1 MTTVIDERVVEMRF
15 NNADFEKNVAQ
26 SMSTL
31 DSLKKSLNFDSA
43 KSLEELGKAS
53 KGFSLSGITE
63 TITQATSKFS
73 ALEIAGITAIA
84 KITSAAMDMGTKL
97 VKSLSVDQVTMGFD
111 KYALKTQAVQT
122 IIAATGESIGNVT
135 EQINKLNW
143 FTDETSYNLVDM
155 TDNIAKFTSN
165 GIKLN
170 DAVTQMMGIANAA
183 ALAGSGTQLAS
194 HAMEGFSKAI
204 AQGKMDRRNWQWVKT
219 ARLDTMQFK
228 QTLIDAAE
236 ASGTLTKVSDGVYQT
251 MAKNIVTVTDFET
264 AMKDG
269 WMTTKVMS
277 KALEDYGGFAV
288 KLNDTFERL
297 RQSQS
302 NLTTSELLD
311 YIDEYKNGVLDL
323 EETAEYLNISTE
335 DLESTMKDLSADAME
350 LGNKAFKAGQEAKT
364 FGEAIDAVKDA
375 VSTGWMNTFELIFGN
390 YEQAK
395 KLWTGLANTMWD
407 VFASGGDRRNETLRL
422 WKERNSLIEAF
433 VNLLNVVIGPL
444 NAVREAWYSM
454 FADQASERAK
464 TLDRLTRSFKSF
476 TEKLVPSQKVLNNI
490 YLTFQGIFSAGKLVA
505 SVFTAIVKAIIPAA
519 RPFGSLLEMFTTFTA
534 YAGAFITVIA
544 EYAEEM
550 GVFKAITQALVNAFK
565 SVINILKTLG
575 GVFVGGVYLGAQKL
589 VNAIDKLLK
598 STKDFVKNSKT
609 IQDVLAKITKGFE
622 SLKKMIFGVEKPVEN
637 VTKVVKMSEKYFS
650 EASVSG
656 AKFGVVTRDIGTES
670 NKALTPLQKLGNV
683 IKLVATVLGAAGI
696 AIGSAI
702 VSLFSKFGKFF
713 SGIKERFVEA
723 NKNSTTFFDYLK
735 SIFTVLGDLLKEA
748 GEKIKAF
755 LEGLGID
762 TSKITRAFDTI
773 GGALS
778 NLISKLTP
786 GRVLAIALSV
796 ALLSLVGTAIEVA
809 DKFKGMASAISGVF
823 NSINKIIKQQFAK
836 SSTITDIA
844 KSFSMIAGSLVA
856 LSLVDQTKLKNAA
869 GVMLLFT
876 SIFTVLTGLVA
887 VLTNKF
893 AKSNF
898 RKNFSAMSK
907 SILTLAGSMAV
918 LASALALLSLINIED
933 ANAAWAKVEMALV
946 LLGGVVAAA
955 IAFSKYVAVL
965 PKGSILLLALA
976 VAMRQLV
983 KALVDFSTIPY
994 DDVDKHWA
1002 GYISMFAGLALVI
1015 SAAGKVNI
1023 GGAIGILLLAKA
1035 IKIMVPAIKDIV
1047 TEVGK
1052 LPIVEK
1058 AFDKLDKNKGFIAAT
1073 VAFIAGMSLMATY
1086 IKSQGKP
1093 AVIGNIFSG
1102 LGGTIAAIGISFAL
1116 ITSSIKS
1123 LKNTLKGITAGE
1135 VAAIIATCIGIV
1147 ASIASF
1153 FGALVVLGKYDVK
1166 GTLDKNFRSMALAMV
1181 SLGASFIL
1189 MAKAVDVIAK
1199 TNMNGLAAANVT
1211 IVGLGAL
1218 LAAVVYTAGTV
1229 PKAIPAMSAMIGAC
1243 VAMGILIGELAVLS
1257 LLMDSPN
1264 ILPALGVMVIIV
1276 GALGLVMT
1284 AMEKIKDVKTG
1295 PMTAL
1300 AVSLVA
1306 IGGTLVALS
1315 LMPLSGV
1322 VTAALT
1328 LSGTMLIL
1336 GEVMDRM
1343 SKLAAGTPKL
1353 GTVLTGVLLIVAIS
1367 GSLFAISQHPWDS
1380 IMAAGAAMSVAVLS
1394 MAAALKILDGINP
1407 VGSIQA
1413 AGALIIVAGA
1423 MWTVGNTL
1431 NMLRG
1436 VDWKT
1441 FGIFASSVALLGGI
1455 LGILAAVSSA
1465 FPLFGAALMTVST
1478 AMLMASG
1485 AFLVIAISF
1494 NVFAAALPAL
1504 ADGINK
1510 LVPALTNLANVP
1522 FLKLSANLLA
1532 FGATGSVIGMMAPL
1546 LISAS
1551 IAIAAFSAAALLLGV
1566 ALNTLGASFKVFS
1579 NGLIVL
1585 GNTITQIV
1593 NGIKKTINGLFAD
1606 IAAAFNVGGNK
1617 ALASATLF
1625 GKKLGG
1631 GKNTGYGL
1639 VGGLAAVLGWHS
1651 PPKIISM
1658 LMGDVSTAFSNNSS
1672 AVGAASKSGSQI
1684 GNGFGQSLCSK
1695 LSGWLSKA
1703 GSIISSGF
1711 GGISLNLGKF
1721 TNNVST
1727 GLSTADA
1734 RAEKFGKTIDGT
1746 SEKLGFF
1753 DRIQQKVNDTLGVG
1767 DNLVDTLAD
1776 STDFLGGET
1785 GDLTENMM
1793 DGIGAADGFG
1803 DALEGAGGKAGKAG
1817 KDLKDFNDTLKD
1829 TITNQLDIFNK
1840 FETKQEVTAEQML
1853 ENMKSNID
1861 GFASWSHRL
1870 AVLAE
1875 RGINQAL
1882 YQKLAEMGPKGYET
1896 VAAFVQMTDAQ
1907 LKEANDLFAQ
1917 SMTLPESQAAIVQA
1931 GFTYAGE
1938 MASKGFSNALNDH
1951 KAAHD
1956 AAHGMGEAAIKGVD
1970 EALQIHSP
1978 SKVMHQKGWYAQLGF
1993 RDGLR
1998 AGQTVTLITVKQI
2011 CNEIIEMFST
2021 ELDAEKFGKIGNQFV
2036 ANLFTNMLETNE
2048 GEAGN
2053 PIVKALISGLTTFEL
2068 IDAAVTTFTRH
2079 VKDTFNTCFE
2089 INGDGGESGWAYRY
2103 MQLSVIQAFINALI
2117 TNEILVT
2124 TQIALFCLHMKNMF
2138 EFEDMPGFSYDI
2150 GMNIALGLRDGINDY
2165 AEEAISAARSMA
2177 EEVMAIL
2184 ASIPDINSP
2193 SKVTRKLGGYISL
2206 GYAIGIE
2213 DGANNVYKAAEKV
2226 ANNAIDGI
2234 SSGRIQDMLSSE
2246 FDFNPIITPIL
2257 DLSYVREQLNELDS
2271 MMRVPLNNAFNSQNE
2286 GNNIG
2291 KNSPSQINFTQN
2303 NYSPKSLSRYEIYR
2317 QTKNQI
2323 SQLKGV
2329 MA

>member
-311 YIDEYKNGVLDL
+311 YIDEYKNVVLDL

-1917 SMTLPESQAAIVQA
+1917 SMTLPEYQAAIVQA